1 MPQEVKRHNSSTS
14 KYSHKAMCVVS
25 QYIGGTDF
33 IDEPRMVTI
42 AAGDTEACTRFV
54 VVDDSLALE
63 GDETF
68 VVDFEV
74 PSGVQSGTPSTTTVT
89 IIDDDRMLIHM
100 HTLHLISMDTPM
112 NIFVYRFVLTPNVRI
127 MINVWKTYY

>member
-14 KYSHKAMCVVS
+14 KYSHNNVCCVP
-25 QYIGGTDF
+25 IGGTDF
-33 IDEPRMVTI
+33 IDEPRVVTI

-54 VVDDSLALE
+54 VVNDSLALE

-74 PSGVQSGTPSTTTVT
+74 PPGVQSGTPSTTTVT

-112 NIFVYRFVLTPNVRI
+112 NIFVYKIVLTPNFCI
-127 MINVWKTYY
+127 MIDVQNLSVE